1 MPALPALR
9 YYDGSDPCG
18 PSPRAAGLPACL
30 ATPSWHS
37 ASNHVVCPGIALHAT
52 NQRTGR
58 VSDFAL
64 REEARRHTP
73 PNRVRHPADC
83 QFASSCSPPRL
94 TATQLPSATGSW
106 LTLTQTFTVLMSRL
120 HGRTPPPFGLLL
132 DAATPKTP
140 PPRSGYGLGKRCRT
154 RAATPKQHPRQL
166 LCLVR
171 HASRANPVARSARR
185 CVHRSGIKE
194 EPVGRGTAA
203 EANAPSG

>member
-1 MPALPALR
+1 MRFSYSALLGLPSARVRHEGGSPPVIQTESSAQRLHCVLALPALAALR
-9 YYDGSDPCG
+9 YYDGSDSCC

-37 ASNHVVCPGIALHAT
+37 ASNHVVCSGIALHAT

-94 TATQLPSATGSW
+94 TATQLPSATGPW

-120 HGRTPPPFGLLL
+120 HGRTHPPCGLLL
-132 DAATPKTP
+132 DAAATNAP
-140 PPRSGYGLGKRCRT
+140 PP
-154 RAATPKQHPRQL
+154 
-166 LCLVR
+166 
-171 HASRANPVARSARR
+171 
-185 CVHRSGIKE
+185 
-194 EPVGRGTAA
+194 
-203 EANAPSG
+203 